1 MARDSLHY
9 DKMVETALRGV
20 VRQALASVVDQGLPG
35 NHHFY
40 LTFRTNHPDVDIAD
54 RLHAQYPQEMTIV
67 LQHQFWGLEVTDE
80 YFVVNLSFSNV
91 PERLKV
97 PYAALVSFVDPSV
110 KFGLQF
116 QVQDGGTAA
125 AAAAD
130 KPLPATTIKEAPA
143 LALAT
148 VDGQAEKP
156 KDETKVRETAAK
168 ETVAKE
174 AAAKDAAPA
183 KKPAPAAEP
192 AASAPAA
199 DADTEKKDPEKV
211 VSLDAFRKKQPLS
224 PSFRRPSCSK
234 VRGERHLQSPFR
246 RNAAAHSAAQH
257 RSRYVRLRI
266 PQDVSTRPPR

>member
-40 LTFRTNHPDVDIAD
+40 LTFRTGHPEVEIAD

-116 QVQDGGTAA
+116 QVQDGGSATV
-125 AAAAD
+125 AAAD
-130 KPLPATTIKEAPA
+130 KPLPATTVKEAPA

-156 KDETKVRETAAK
+156 KEEPKTRDMAARETGAKDTAK
-168 ETVAKE
+168 EPP
-174 AAAKDAAPA
+174 PA

-192 AASAPAA
+192 AASAPADEA
-199 DADTEKKDPEKV
+199 EKKDPEKV
-211 VSLDAFRKKQPLS
+211 VSLDAFRKK
-224 PSFRRPSCSK
+224 
-234 VRGERHLQSPFR
+234 
-246 RNAAAHSAAQH
+246 
-257 RSRYVRLRI
+257 
-266 PQDVSTRPPR
+266 

>member
-40 LTFRTNHPDVDIAD
+40 LTFRTNHPGVEIAD

-97 PYAALVSFVDPSV
+97 AYSALVSFVDPSV

-116 QVQDGGTAA
+116 QVQEGGGATV
-125 AAAAD
+125 AAD

-156 KDETKVRETAAK
+156 KDETKARETA
-168 ETVAKE
+168 AKE
-174 AAAKDAAPA
+174 AAAKDTTPA
-183 KKPAPAAEP
+183 KKPAPAVEP
-192 AASAPAA
+192 AASAPAE
-199 DADTEKKDPEKV
+199 DGDKKDPEKV
-211 VSLDAFRKKQPLS
+211 VSLDAFRKK
-224 PSFRRPSCSK
+224 
-234 VRGERHLQSPFR
+234 
-246 RNAAAHSAAQH
+246 
-257 RSRYVRLRI
+257 
-266 PQDVSTRPPR
+266 

>member
-40 LTFRTNHPDVDIAD
+40 LTFRTNHPDVEIAD

-67 LQHQFWGLEVTDE
+67 LQHQFWGLEVNDE

-97 PYAALVSFVDPSV
+97 PYSALVSFVDPSV

-116 QVQDGGTAA
+116 QVQDGGSATV
-125 AAAAD
+125 AAD

-156 KDETKVRETAAK
+156 KDEPKTRETAAR
-168 ETVAKE
+168 ETAKE
-174 AAAKDAAPA
+174 AAAKDAPPA
-183 KKPAPAAEP
+183 KKPTPAAEP

-199 DADTEKKDPEKV
+199 DAEKKDPEKV
-211 VSLDAFRKKQPLS
+211 VSLDAFRKK
-224 PSFRRPSCSK
+224 
-234 VRGERHLQSPFR
+234 
-246 RNAAAHSAAQH
+246 
-257 RSRYVRLRI
+257 
-266 PQDVSTRPPR
+266 

>member
-20 VRQALASVVDQGLPG
+20 VRQALASVVEQGLPG
-35 NHHFY
+35 SHHFY
-40 LTFRTNHPDVDIAD
+40 LTFRTNHPDVEIAD

-116 QVQDGGTAA
+116 QVQDGGTATVA
-125 AAAAD
+125 TD
-130 KPLPATTIKEAPA
+130 KPGPATTVKEAPA

-148 VDGQAEKP
+148 VDGQAEKA
-156 KDETKVRETAAK
+156 KDETKAT
-168 ETVAKE
+168 E
-174 AAAKDAAPA
+174 AAPKDAPA
-183 KKPAPAAEP
+183 KKPAPAAD
-192 AASAPAA
+192 SAPSAPDGTA
-199 DADTEKKDPEKV
+199 DKKDPEKV
-211 VSLDAFRKKQPLS
+211 VSLDAFRKK
-224 PSFRRPSCSK
+224 
-234 VRGERHLQSPFR
+234 
-246 RNAAAHSAAQH
+246 
-257 RSRYVRLRI
+257 
-266 PQDVSTRPPR
+266 

>member
-40 LTFRTNHPDVDIAD
+40 LTFRTSHPDVEIAD

-116 QVQDGGTAA
+116 QVQDGGSATV
-125 AAAAD
+125 AAD

-156 KDETKVRETAAK
+156 KEEPKAKETAAK
-168 ETVAKE
+168 E
-174 AAAKDAAPA
+174 AAPA
-183 KKPAPAAEP
+183 KKPVPAAASTAAEP
-192 AASAPAA
+192 AASAPEGSA
-199 DADTEKKDPEKV
+199 DKKDPEKV
-211 VSLDAFRKKQPLS
+211 VSLDAFRKK
-224 PSFRRPSCSK
+224 
-234 VRGERHLQSPFR
+234 
-246 RNAAAHSAAQH
+246 
-257 RSRYVRLRI
+257 
-266 PQDVSTRPPR
+266 